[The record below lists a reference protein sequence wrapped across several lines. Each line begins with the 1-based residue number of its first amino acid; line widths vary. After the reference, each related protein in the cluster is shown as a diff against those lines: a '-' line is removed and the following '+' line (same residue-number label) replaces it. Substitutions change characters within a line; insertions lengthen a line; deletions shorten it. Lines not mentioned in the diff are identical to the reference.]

1 MTHFRLTA
9 IVSALLLTVSS
20 SEASP
25 QRISPTDRDGAIDAI
40 AGAIRHSY
48 VFPDERAGIIQ
59 RLERARSD
67 GRYLTDDP
75 SLLAQRVTDD
85 LQAASKDGHLYL
97 RYDPAQYAAARR
109 AATAGAEGED
119 LEAYWRR
126 LAIRDHHGLTE
137 MRVLP
142 GNIRYLRI
150 SGFHWVRDE
159 TGAAYDGAMRFMREA
174 DAIVIDL
181 RGNGGGSHAAVKY
194 LVSHFLGAD
203 TLEMTFLQS
212 SETPVQS
219 RTLEH
224 LPAGRLT
231 GKPLYVLIDGSVG
244 SAAEAFAY
252 DVQQFKLG
260 ELVGSRTAGAANNN
274 KLVPIAPYF
283 MLSVSY
289 GRPVHPISRT
299 NWEGTGIE
307 PSIAAAPAQTLEVAE
322 TLALSRLARRPGASP
337 EALAEYDWARIGVE
351 ARLRPVSV
359 APARLKAL
367 AGRYG
372 EIGVAFRDGGL
383 WLVRQD
389 RPPRP
394 LSPLMA
400 DGLFAVD
407 GSTTLRV
414 RFTSRGLEMLRR
426 GDPTPQ
432 KFKRN

>member
-1 MTHFRLTA
+1 MTHPRMAA
-9 IVSALLLTVSS
+9 IVSALLLTVS
-20 SEASP
+20 AVP
-25 QRISPTDRDGAIDAI
+25 APAQRISPADRDSAIDAI
-40 AGAIRHSY
+40 AAAIRQSY

-67 GRYLTDDP
+67 GRYRTDDP
-75 SLLAQRVTDD
+75 ALLAQRVTDD
-85 LQAASKDGHLYL
+85 LQAASDDGHLYL
-97 RYDPAQYAAARR
+97 QYDPAQYAAASR
-109 AATAGAEGED
+109 ATTAGAQGED

-159 TGAAYDGAMRFMREA
+159 TGAAYDGAMRFMREG
-174 DAIVIDL
+174 DAIIIDL

-203 TLEMTFLQS
+203 TLEMTFLQGT
-212 SETPVQS
+212 ETPVQS

-231 GKPLYVLIDGSVG
+231 GKPLYVLIDGGAG

-260 ELVGSRTAGAANNN
+260 ELVGARTAGAANNN

-289 GRPVHPISRT
+289 GRPVHPVSGT
-299 NWEGTGIE
+299 NWERSGIE
-307 PSIAAAPAQTLEVAE
+307 PSVPAAAAQAMEVAE
-322 TLALSRLARRPGASP
+322 TLALSRLAWSPGASP
-337 EALAEYDWARIGVE
+337 EARAEYAWARVEVE
-351 ARLRPVSV
+351 ARHHPVAIASV
-359 APARLKAL
+359 RLKAL

-372 EIGVAFRDGGL
+372 ELEVAFRDRAL
-383 WLVRQD
+383 WLEREN
-389 RPPRP
+389 RPPRR
-394 LSPLMA
+394 LSPLTSE
-400 DGLFAVD
+400 GLFAVE

-414 RFTSRGLEMLRR
+414 RFTPKGLEMLRR
-426 GDPTPQ
+426 GDPNPSS
-432 KFKRN
+432 FGRE